1 MTEGEQGIVAW
12 MTLGIPPPVPLDGEP
27 AVLVVAGAPLSSL
40 RAFALEA
47 LSSASSLVID
57 TFYLKDSQS
66 CVILAMVLGQI
77 LLAASRQCPQWSK
90 NSFQHPAICT
100 SFIVSPSLTIL
111 EDNVDRKVGNCCD

>member
-1 MTEGEQGIVAW
+1 MTEGEHGIVAR

-27 AVLVVAGAPLSSL
+27 AVLVVEGASLSCL
-40 RAFALEA
+40 RDFALET

-57 TFYLKDSQS
+57 TFCLKDSPS
-66 CVILAMVLGQI
+66 CVILAMVLV
-77 LLAASRQCPQWSK
+77 AWRRCPQWSK

-100 SFIVSPSLTIL
+100 SFIVSQSRTIL